1 VPPCDGSGTGQRPLL
16 SKDGKRI
23 TTFVR
28 GTVVVRNLDDCGDI
42 LDTGLPGAKAD
53 FSWDGRHIAFHAP
66 KPEGGG
72 YEILV
77 VDWVE
82 RTVRTAVSLPGSS
95 LSPSWTQD
103 GRPDLPPLRRR
114 LQRLPHR
121 QRRSGCA
128 RAASVRAADTGRG
141 SFVERRLPRDACGRD
156 LLNPDPAANLARSR
170 ENMKVV
176 HAFKAKLLPE
186 RVFLC
191 ETVEYTGSQSRHG
204 YERSRIVL
212 DGPDKPELVAGS
224 DPDSTLV
231 RYFYVR
237 WDRET
242 GRPLFE
248 ANCTLPR
255 RAESQ
260 TFATSRLGA
269 IGPGGRTSDG
279 GDAAAS
285 SVSLSAGGGWGDTIT
300 CSGQGGD
307 VWLCDQTYCIEQ
319 PPNETEL
326 GSIATTPGD
335 MPQGGGGATEWECEN
350 DCAIYW
356 TSEDGYWYVCPWLG
370 EEECDPWEDDC
381 CCDEYGYDCEWPEFW
396 GGECPD
402 LGGGGGGCDANGAAG
417 ADGLQ
422 GCSHQCPSAVL
433 QIIAEY
439 DSFSVSTPHPVCADF
454 KSSGDTT
461 HFDWSRMNG
470 GFQQGNP
477 HNPWGWVTQE
487 LKAGLVNTYS
497 NYNRGDIWLESGY
510 RCPHGNDTVGG
521 DAQSTHMRG
530 RSADMWSLQHAWT
543 HSEWVLLRD
552 AALAPPAN
560 AASFEPWAQDS
571 SHLHVT
577 Y

>member
-1 VPPCDGSGTGQRPLL
+1 
-16 SKDGKRI
+16 
-23 TTFVR
+23 
-28 GTVVVRNLDDCGDI
+28 
-42 LDTGLPGAKAD
+42 
-53 FSWDGRHIAFHAP
+53 
-66 KPEGGG
+66 
-72 YEILV
+72 
-77 VDWVE
+77 
-82 RTVRTAVSLPGSS
+82 
-95 LSPSWTQD
+95 
-103 GRPDLPPLRRR
+103 
-114 LQRLPHR
+114 
-121 QRRSGCA
+121 
-128 RAASVRAADTGRG
+128 
-141 SFVERRLPRDACGRD
+141 
-156 LLNPDPAANLARSR
+156 
-170 ENMKVV
+170 MKVV

-191 ETVEYTGSQSRHG
+191 ETVDYTGSQSRHG

-326 GSIATTPGD
+326 GSIATTAGD

-356 TSEDGYWYVCPWLG
+356 TSEDGYWYVCAWLG

-417 ADGLQ
+417 GDGLQ

-433 QIIAEY
+433 QVLGEY
-439 DSFSVSTPHPVCADF
+439 VSYNVVTPHPSCTDF
-454 KSSGDTT
+454 KNDGSTT
-461 HFDWSRMNG
+461 NFSWSELNG
-470 GFQQGNP
+470 NFQEGNQHP
-477 HNPWGWVTQE
+477 PWGWVTTT
-487 LKAGLVNTYS
+487 LKDNLEATRA
-497 NYNRGDIWLESGY
+497 NYNRGGLRLSSGY
-510 RCPHGNDTVGG
+510 RCPHGNTEAG
-521 DAQSTHMRG
+521 STAPTTSLHMFG
-530 RSADMWSLQHAWT
+530 RAADMKSDAHEWTETEFALVKAAAHAVAG
-543 HSEWVLLRD
+543 E
-552 AALAPPAN
+552 PEE
-560 AASFEPWAQDS
+560 SFDWNTYDD
-571 SHLHVT
+571 HHYHVAW
-577 Y
+577 